1 MSYNEQYYY
10 IQKNQQT
17 FITAYDFYNTIGY
30 LIGDGFRNVL
40 KNKKSTASC
49 LIIMCAAMLIFGIF
63 FVIGENIS
71 HIMKIVTEEQG
82 IQVFLKS
89 DVSDDQIKE
98 AKKIIED
105 INGVNTLT
113 YVSREEAL
121 QQMKAQYQE
130 KASLLEGIPE
140 GQMPPS
146 YVVTLTD
153 LSLNEQVQKEI
164 TNKIPY
170 LDEILSSNETIST
183 LMGIAKVI
191 RIISMVLLIIL
202 VIISI
207 FIISNT
213 IKLTVYARR
222 KEISIMKYVG
232 ATNGFIRWPF
242 MVEGIIIGIIA
253 AIISILFVG
262 VIYNILMNKFMAS
275 EIVKTLEISF
285 VSFAD
290 MFNLI
295 ILVYL
300 ILGIGI
306 GIIGSSNSMRKY
318 LKV

>member
-1 MSYNEQYYY
+1 M
-10 IQKNQQT
+10 KVK
-17 FITAYDFYNTIGY
+17 YNTIGY

-40 KNKKSTASC
+40 KNKKSAASC

-63 FVIGENIS
+63 FVIGENVS
-71 HIMKIVTEEQG
+71 HIMKTITEEQG
-82 IQVFLKS
+82 IQVFLKA

-98 AKKIIED
+98 AKKILENID
-105 INGVNTLT
+105 GINTIT
-113 YVSREEAL
+113 YISREDAL
-121 QQMKAQYQE
+121 NQMKAQYQE

-146 YVVTLTD
+146 YVVTLTE
-153 LSLNEQVQKEI
+153 LKLNEQVQKEI

-183 LMGIAKVI
+183 LMGIANVI

-202 VIISI
+202 VVISI

-242 MVEGIIIGIIA
+242 IVEGIIIGVIA
-253 AIISILFVG
+253 ALLSVLFVG
-262 VIYNILMNKFMAS
+262 GVYNLLINKFMES

-285 VSFAD
+285 VSFSD
-290 MFNLI
+290 MFSLI
-295 ILVYL
+295 ILVYFA
-300 ILGIGI
+300 LGIGI
-306 GIIGSSNSMRKY
+306 GVIGSTNSMRKY

>member
-1 MSYNEQYYY
+1 M
-10 IQKNQQT
+10 K
-17 FITAYDFYNTIGY
+17 YNTIGY

>member
-1 MSYNEQYYY
+1 M
-10 IQKNQQT
+10 K
-17 FITAYDFYNTIGY
+17 YNTIGY
-30 LIGDGFRNVL
+30 LIGDGFRNVF

-49 LIIMCAAMLIFGIF
+49 LIIMCAAMLIFGMF
-63 FVIGENIS
+63 FVIGENVS
-71 HIMKIVTEEQG
+71 HIMKNVTEEQG

-98 AKKIIED
+98 AKKTLEQIEG
-105 INGVNTLT
+105 INTIT

-121 QQMKAQYQE
+121 NQMKAQYQE

-146 YVVTLTD
+146 YIVTLTD
-153 LSLNEQVQKEI
+153 LSLNENVQEKI
-164 TNKIPY
+164 KDQIPY
-170 LDEILSSNETIST
+170 LDDILSSNETIST
-183 LMGIAKVI
+183 LMSVANVI

-202 VIISI
+202 IIISI

-242 MVEGIIIGIIA
+242 IVEGIFIGIIA
-253 AIISILFVG
+253 AIISILIVG
-262 VIYNILMNKFMAS
+262 ALYNIIISNFMNA

-295 ILVYL
+295 IIVYL
-300 ILGIGI
+300 ALGMGI
-306 GIIGSSNSMRKY
+306 GIIGSTNSMRKY